1 MGPRTRRERG
11 LRRGSP
17 SPPSLPRKDKQA
29 YVRALIK
36 RLKRVGEPI
45 KIDFDVSTVSGVLAL
60 QKQVIRLLFDRKLD
74 SADAR
79 SINDGIRNFLMAL
92 KPSELEAKVD
102 ELLSQVKDTRQDL
115 DRVKRDSEAKG
126 RSGSSS
132 EAEAD

>member
-11 LRRGSP
+11 LRPGSP
-17 SPPSLPRKDKQA
+17 SPPSLPRRDKQA
-29 YVRALIK
+29 YVKALIK

-102 ELLSQVKDTRQDL
+102 ELLSQVKDTRETVN
-115 DRVKRDSEAKG
+115 RIKRARADED
-126 RSGSSS
+126 GSREPS

>member
-1 MGPRTRRERG
+1 
-11 LRRGSP
+11 
-17 SPPSLPRKDKQA
+17 
-29 YVRALIK
+29 LIK